1 MQLGVIVSGILAI
14 TTIFNQNNM
23 LNSMTTSV
31 EVRAA
36 AATVMPVVL
45 ATQIFKGLSYSTG
58 GILLGGLDWLY
69 STIGTGGV

>member
-1 MQLGVIVSGILAI
+1 MKAARDSHTVHRELGRAH
-14 TTIFNQNNM
+14 TMHTQ
-23 LNSMTTSV
+23 TV

-69 STIGTGGV
+69 STIGTPH